1 MKTTKLLIGAM
12 AVMSFAACQN
22 DALVAE
28 QPSVEGRK
36 QIDVKIVPTESV
48 DSRMIN
54 NNGSFSWETT
64 DKLGAALVD
73 VNGVIANG
81 SHFGNAQFNY
91 ADGQFTTASTMSV
104 GSYVFYYPYDKKNT
118 TTKAGVIVKTLGA
131 QKFDA
136 TGEEMMKNNFMVA
149 PVTNLEGAEAGELTL
164 PMTFRSIYGYGNL
177 TLTNNLDEEGEIEIL
192 KIIIENGSDKF
203 AIGGKLN
210 VELVEGGDL
219 DDNTPH
225 NQNNLYVELEED
237 TDAAAAY
244 AKADSVYLNWINE
257 EGETVKP
264 APVQWIA
271 AADVEKGAVS
281 IDCLTGTTGVKVAH
295 GASVSTRVLIPA
307 GEYTKANWTI
317 KVYTSKGVATIN
329 SNNITTT
336 EEEGQEDKIV
346 VRNSR
351 TKTIAAEL
359 TGGVEDATSVDAI
372 SKEDFIASM
381 AQFKGGDVTTLT
393 VNVAAGVEVDAEM
406 LAAVPSVIENLT
418 FGSDV
423 TINATTTLK
432 KVSFASGKAVTL
444 KGNVTIQPAST
455 ITMFN
460 GNEVTVEGTVKVA
473 SNVVADFIVKKDATL
488 NLNAGVSVTNVT
500 SNGTLN
506 IGSANGSAV
515 TADVTAETGAVT
527 VNSELNGT
535 LTLGS
540 SADNAK
546 ALTATINNHA
556 TTVSVLANAT
566 VTANVEPKED
576 GTVLTIASNVG
587 TIVNNK
593 ALEVVDNNGKITN
606 AADAELTVGTNSALV
621 ENYGKATVESNE
633 GTDEENIATINQYA
647 GADLL
652 VTGNSNEYS
661 EVNTAADSE
670 TVVTENEGEV
680 VYVEGARIAVNG
692 GDGNVAYAME
702 APTDEDITKL
712 AKAKPYINK
721 LVITSADYT
730 LAKALEIPTS
740 ITSIVFEGNATF
752 SEAISTK
759 LTATI
764 PENKAAG
771 ANDYYERINPIALT
785 FKGDV
790 KFVKG
795 ATFIEGAVL
804 TFNGG
809 NTLDGST
816 ITVGKKPTKNTNTT
830 GDATKDNGAYG
841 IKAPLTLN
849 IDNGYMTNKVEFVAH
864 TSALTINFGVKNET
878 KGIAAG
884 SIWNDMIF
892 SSVANANYT
901 EGGVT
906 ASVENRLW
914 KGTAITTLSYQ

>member
-73 VNGVIANG
+73 VFGDLYDCK
-81 SHFGNAQFNY
+81 HFGNAQFNY

-104 GSYVFYYPYDKKNT
+104 GSYVFYYPYDAKNT
-118 TTKAGVIVKTLGA
+118 TTNEGVIVKTLGA

-149 PVTNLEGAEAGELTL
+149 PVANILGAEAGELTL

-177 TLTNNLDEEGEIEIL
+177 TLTNNLDNGEEVEIQ
-192 KIIIENGSDKF
+192 KIVIKNDGDQFI
-203 AIGGKLN
+203 IGGKLA
-210 VELVEGGDL
+210 VAQFQDVTVKED
-219 DDNTPH
+219 PH
-225 NQNNLYVELEED
+225 DIGYLYVTLDEE
-237 TDAAAAY
+237 TDAAKAF
-244 AKADSVYLNWINE
+244 AKADSVYLNKVNE

-264 APVQWIA
+264 RPVAWVYGIESSDFG
-271 AADVEKGAVS
+271 DVN
-281 IDCLTGTTGVKVAH
+281 INCLTGTTGIKLAH

-307 GEYTKANWTI
+307 GEYEKDNWSI
-317 KVYTSKGVATIN
+317 LVYTNKGLTTID
-329 SNNITTT
+329 SDKITTT
-336 EEEGQEDKIV
+336 EEEGQEDMIV

-351 TKTIAAEL
+351 SKTIAAEF
-359 TGGVEDATSVDAI
+359 TADPVEADVLNVI

-381 AQFKGGDVTTLT
+381 AQYKETTTSLP

-406 LAAVPSVIENLT
+406 LAAVPSNVPYVE
-418 FGSDV
+418 FYSPV
-423 TINATTTLK
+423 TINASATLR
-432 KVSFASGKAVTL
+432 KVAFYNDVTL
-444 KGNVTIQPAST
+444 KGNLTIQPAT
-455 ITMFN
+455 GVTMFN
-460 GNEVTVEGTVKVA
+460 GSDVTVEGTVKVA
-473 SNVVADFIVKKDATL
+473 SNTNANFDVKKGATL
-488 NLNAGVSVTNVT
+488 NVNAGVVIIGTIE

-506 IGSANGSAV
+506 IGSTSGSAV
-515 TADVTAETGAVT
+515 SANVEAYTGAVT
-527 VNSELNGT
+527 VNSKLNGT

-540 SADNAK
+540 DEDKAK
-546 ALTATINNHA
+546 ALTATINNYVNS
-556 TTVSVLANAT
+556 VSVLDNAT
-566 VTANVEPKED
+566 VTANVEVVENN
-576 GTVLTIASNVG
+576 VLSIVENLG

-593 ALEVVDNNGKITN
+593 ALDVTANNGKITN

-621 ENYGKATVESNE
+621 ENYGKATVASNE

-652 VTGNSNEYS
+652 VTENSNEYS

-670 TVVTENEGEV
+670 TVVTTNAGEV

-692 GDGNVAYAME
+692 GNGNVAYAM
-702 APTDEDITKL
+702 ASPTDEDITKL

-721 LVITSADYT
+721 LVITAADYT

-740 ITSIVFEGNATF
+740 ITNIVFEGNATF

-759 LTATI
+759 LITTI
-764 PENKAAG
+764 PENKQAD
-771 ANDYYERINPIALT
+771 ANSYYTVNNPIALT

-795 ATFIEGAVL
+795 ATFVEGAVL
-804 TFNGG
+804 TFEGG

-816 ITVGKKPTKNTNTT
+816 ITIGKKPTKNTQT
-830 GDATKDNGAYG
+830 DATKYNGAYG
-841 IKAPLTLN
+841 VKAPLTLN
-849 IDNGYMTNKVEFVAH
+849 INNGYMTNKAEFVAH
-864 TSALTINFGVKNET
+864 TSSLNINFGEKNEA

-892 SSVANANYT
+892 SSVATPTYN
-901 EGGVT
+901 EGASQT
-906 ASVENRLW
+906 ATAVNRLW
-914 KGTAITTLSYQ
+914 KGTEIKTGDMY